1 MNIKLSLIKSLIIES
16 VKNETYQKGIFDK
29 ATDANTAAAYHE
41 QAGDE
46 EYHERMLSRAFYT
59 NLEELKSYLGDYL
72 TSNGATTADNICSEE
87 KDDVVAIMLTVSERF
102 NTSYTDTLSKLSA
115 KYIEESML
123 ADWWKPINA
132 DRTGFYAQC
141 AEKDLAAIRRCFVK
155 TAPKA
160 PTYQFPTAITIHY
173 PVLPERD
180 GVPGILSSADTAHKD
195 LDPMLLHNNPWCLS
209 RGDESAISY
218 TLTGENAQQQPV
230 DDIVVRCDDPCCRAA
245 LDTDGLWQL
254 RGLRSGYTIVTLFS
268 RHNDQVFAKFAVQV
282 TD

>member
-132 DRTGFYAQC
+132 DRTDFYAQC

-160 PTYQFPTAITIHY
+160 PAYNFAEEIEIRFPILDGENGISTPAHEVPADTLMSY
-173 PVLPERD
+173 PYIIAAGENTELSYVLSNTSGKKIYDDIIVRADD
-180 GVPGILSSADTAHKD
+180 GCCMPCLDETGGWLVRGIKPGISV
-195 LDPMLLHNNPWCLS
+195 
-209 RGDESAISY
+209 I
-218 TLTGENAQQQPV
+218 TLQ
-230 DDIVVRCDDPCCRAA
+230 
-245 LDTDGLWQL
+245 
-254 RGLRSGYTIVTLFS
+254 S
-268 RHNDQVFAKFAVQV
+268 RHDDRVFARFALRVV
-282 TD
+282 TE